1 MNIIQRV
8 EIDRLLEERKGQSSH
23 GEWTM
28 GLWLVK
34 SVVSGKKVSV
44 SAFGEM
50 NAKIAAMSKDN
61 LIIDCEIAIE
71 AKEYNGRWYNNF
83 TVVNIIGENNI
94 SENDTPDT
102 SVAVVADIVEDDD
115 ENVLPF

>member
-1 MNIIQRV
+1 MNIIHRV
-8 EIDRLLEERKGQSSH
+8 EIDRLLEERKGHSSH

-28 GLWLVK
+28 GSWLVK
-34 SVVSGKKVSV
+34 SVLSGKKVAV
-44 SAFGEM
+44 SAFGEI
-50 NAKIAAMSKDN
+50 NSKLTVISKDH
-61 LIIDCEIAIE
+61 LVVDCEIMIE

-83 TVVNIIGENNI
+83 TVVNIISENNI

-102 SVAVVADIVEDDD
+102 PVAVVADIVEDDD